1 MKQSIVSLIF
11 QLKTVC
17 LSKEESIREEL
28 GLSPAEFRGIIA
40 LVPDSEVNGNILSRK
55 MGLSVSRGSRVI
67 DKLIENG
74 YLKYSRNSEDKRA
87 ITVSLTDK
95 GISIQR
101 KINQI
106 FDECEKSI
114 LKKMSSEEIEVF
126 RNSLSKIG
134 ESFLVSSK

>member
-1 MKQSIVSLIF
+1 MKQSIVNLIF
-11 QLKTVC
+11 QLKSVC
-17 LSKEESIREEL
+17 LSKEENIREEL
-28 GLSPAEFRGIIA
+28 GLSPAEFRGIIT
-40 LVPDSEVNGNILSRK
+40 LVPDSEVNGSILSRK

-74 YLKYSRNSEDKRA
+74 YLKYSRSSEDKRA

-95 GISIQR
+95 GISVQR
-101 KINQI
+101 RINQI

-114 LKKMSSEEIEVF
+114 MKKMSSDEIEIF

-134 ESFLVSSK
+134 ESLLGSGK